1 MELIDVAILEI
12 EHLTYSYDRTTNV
25 LLDVSMTVEAGTVV
39 GLIGPNGSGKSTLIN
54 NVFDLLRVQSGRIW
68 VDGLA
73 HEHRDARSRAV
84 HLASNDYLPDFLTAR
99 EYLSMIAQLYRV
111 ELDHELAAGLF
122 RDFSMDGRYDDL
134 IEDFSHGMRKKT
146 QLISALLVRR
156 PLTVIDETLNGIDVE
171 ALELASTELARLRS
185 DGHAVLLCTHD
196 FALLERIADRIVL
209 LDFGMVVL
217 NEPTADL
224 VGRGGGLS
232 ELVMTYLASGS
243 R

>member
-1 MELIDVAILEI
+1 MELIDVAVLEI

-25 LLDVSMTVEAGTVV
+25 LVDVSMTVEAGTVV

-54 NVFDLLRVQSGRIW
+54 TVFDLLRVQSGVIR
-68 VDGLA
+68 VDGIP
-73 HEHRDARSRAV
+73 HEHRDARSRAI

-111 ELDHELAAGLF
+111 ELDHTRAADLF
-122 RDFSMDGRYDDL
+122 RDFSMEGRYDDL

-146 QLISALLVRR
+146 QVISALLVRR

-171 ALELASTELARLRS
+171 ALERSTSELENLRS
-185 DGHAVLLCTHD
+185 QGHAVLLCTHD
-196 FALLERIADRIVL
+196 FALLERVADRIVL

-217 NEPTADL
+217 DEPTADL
-224 VGRGGGLS
+224 VGRDGGLS
-232 ELVMTYLASGS
+232 ELVMTYLATGS